1 MTEEW
6 IREILRVTDIGIF
19 VYFLV
24 LNTSYLVLI
33 VLASQEFVKHLR
45 RAPFAG
51 ADDMFRSPLTLPV
64 SVIVP
69 AYNEGTGIIAAVQ
82 AITALRYPRFEV
94 VVVDDGSSDDTF
106 ELLRDHFD
114 LVAVPR
120 VVPHDVPTR
129 TAILAVYV
137 ARGNAENLV
146 VVRKENG
153 GKADALNVG
162 INVARHPLIC
172 MVDADSVLDPDALL
186 SVAKPFGD
194 DPLRVAACGGV
205 IRIANGCTVV
215 GGRVVDVR
223 MPRPWL
229 LRIQVV
235 EYLRAFLMGRTGWSR
250 LGGLVVISGAFGI
263 FRRDLVV
270 RIGGLDHD
278 TIGEDAELVVRLHHD
293 LRERGED
300 YRVVFVAEPVSWSE
314 APSSLR
320 VLGRQRRRWH
330 RGIAEIL
337 SKHRRMIF
345 NPRYGRIGLLALPY
359 YVLFELLAPFV
370 ELGALVLLP
379 LGLWIDA
386 IDVDFAWRFAL
397 VAYGYG
403 LLVSLTALLIEEV
416 SFHRYPRFSD
426 LCRGVLAAVAENFGY
441 RQILAVFQVSGAW
454 SAWRGRQAVWGT
466 MQRQGFDT
474 ADEGETIT
482 PGMASAAATGDVAV
496 DALVDPQPA
505 GSQPASSPVASPPV
519 APPPVAPPS
528 VASQPSADRS

>member
-6 IREILRVTDIGIF
+6 IRQLLRVTDIAIF
-19 VYFLV
+19 TYFV
-24 LNTSYLVLI
+24 ALNSSYLVLI
-33 VLASQEFVKHLR
+33 GLAGLEFGKHLR

-64 SVIVP
+64 SLIVP
-69 AYNEGTGIIAAVQ
+69 AFNEGAGIVAAVQ
-82 AITALRYPRFEV
+82 AMTALRYPRFEI
-94 VVVDDGSSDDTF
+94 VVVDDGSTDDTF
-106 ELLRDHFD
+106 ALLREQFD
-114 LVAVPR
+114 LVEVPR
-120 VVPHDVPTR
+120 VVAREVPYR
-129 TAILAVYV
+129 SPVESVHV
-137 ARGNAENLV
+137 ARAYPETLV
-146 VVRKENG
+146 VVRKANG
-153 GKADALNVG
+153 GKSDALNVG
-162 INVARHPLIC
+162 INVAKHPLVC
-172 MVDADSVLDPDALL
+172 MVDADSLLDPDALL

-205 IRIANGCTVV
+205 IRIANGCRVI

-223 MPRPWL
+223 MPSQWL
-229 LRIQVV
+229 VRIQVV

-263 FRRDLVV
+263 FRRDLLV
-270 RIGGLDHD
+270 RIGGLAHD
-278 TIGEDAELVVRLHHD
+278 TIGEDAELVVRLHHH

-337 SKHRRMIF
+337 SKHRHMIL
-345 NPRYGRIGLLALPY
+345 NPRYGRIGMLALPY

-370 ELGALVLLP
+370 ELAALVLLP

-386 IDVDFAWRFAL
+386 VDVAFVWRFAL

-403 LLVSLTALLIEEV
+403 VLVSLTALFIEEV
-416 SFHRYPRFSD
+416 SFHRYPRWAD
-426 LCRGVLAAVAENFGY
+426 LVRGVAAAVAENFGY
-441 RQILAVFQVSGAW
+441 RQILAVWQVMGAA

-466 MQRQGFDT
+466 MQRHGFGQD
-474 ADEGETIT
+474 
-482 PGMASAAATGDVAV
+482 
-496 DALVDPQPA
+496 
-505 GSQPASSPVASPPV
+505 
-519 APPPVAPPS
+519 APPEPVEVDGPS
-528 VASQPSADRS
+528 VGAR

>member
-1 MTEEW
+1 V
-6 IREILRVTDIGIF
+6 IVRELLKVTDWAIF
-19 VYFLV
+19 AYFV
-24 LNTSYLVLI
+24 ALNSSYLALI
-33 VLASQEFVKHLR
+33 CMAGLEFGKHLR

-69 AYNEGTGIIAAVQ
+69 AFNEGAGIVAAVQ
-82 AITALRYPRFEV
+82 AMTALRYPRYEIV
-94 VVVDDGSSDDTF
+94 IVDDGSTDDTF
-106 ELLRDHFD
+106 DLLLRQFD
-114 LVAVPR
+114 LVEVPR
-120 VVPHDVPTR
+120 VVPGEVPYR
-129 TAILAVYV
+129 SQVLSVHV
-137 ARGNAENLV
+137 ARGNPEALT
-146 VVRKENG
+146 VVRKTNG

-162 INVARHPLIC
+162 INLARHPLVC

-205 IRIANGCTVV
+205 VRIANGCKVI

-223 MPRPWL
+223 MPRQWL
-229 LRIQVV
+229 VRAQVV

-270 RIGGLDHD
+270 RIGGMAYD
-278 TIGEDAELVVRLHHD
+278 TIGEDAELVVRLHHY

-300 YRVVFVAEPVSWSE
+300 YRVIFVAEPVSWSE

-337 SKHRRMIF
+337 SKHRRMIG
-345 NPRYGRIGLLALPY
+345 NPRYGRIGLVALPY
-359 YVLFELLAPFV
+359 YVVFELLAPFV

-379 LGLWIDA
+379 LGLWA
-386 IDVDFAWRFAL
+386 GAVDLAFAWRFLL

-403 LLVSLTALLIEEV
+403 LLISLISLFIEEV
-416 SFHRYPRFSD
+416 SFHRYPRWSD
-426 LCRGVLAAVAENFGY
+426 LVRGVLAAILENFGY
-441 RQILAVFQVSGAW
+441 RQILAVWQVAGAAG
-454 SAWRGRQAVWGT
+454 AWRGRQAVWGT
-466 MQRQGFDT
+466 MHRQGFDT
-474 ADEGETIT
+474 VET
-482 PGMASAAATGDVAV
+482 PE
-496 DALVDPQPA
+496 LEPA
-505 GSQPASSPVASPPV
+505 G
-519 APPPVAPPS
+519 
-528 VASQPSADRS
+528 RG

>member
-1 MTEEW
+1 VI
-6 IREILRVTDIGIF
+6 IRELLKITDWAIF
-19 VYFLV
+19 AYFV
-24 LNTSYLVLI
+24 ALNSSYLVLI
-33 VLASQEFVKHLR
+33 CMAGLEFGKHLR

-69 AYNEGTGIIAAVQ
+69 AYNEGAGIVAAVQ
-82 AITALRYPRFEV
+82 AMTALRYPRFEIV
-94 VVVDDGSSDDTF
+94 IVDDGSTDDTF
-106 ELLRDHFD
+106 ELLRGQFD
-114 LVAVPR
+114 LVEMPR
-120 VVPHDVPTR
+120 VVPDEVPYR
-129 TAILAVYV
+129 SQVLSVHV
-137 ARGNAENLV
+137 ARGNPEALT
-146 VVRKENG
+146 VVRKTNG

-162 INVARHPLIC
+162 INLARHPLVC

-205 IRIANGCTVV
+205 VRIANGCKVI

-223 MPRPWL
+223 MPREWL
-229 LRIQVV
+229 VRVQVV

-270 RIGGLDHD
+270 RIGGMAHD
-278 TIGEDAELVVRLHHD
+278 TIGEDAELVVRLHHY

-300 YRVVFVAEPVSWSE
+300 YRVIFVAEPVSWSE

-337 SKHRRMIF
+337 SKHRRMIG
-345 NPRYGRIGLLALPY
+345 NPRYGRIGLVALPY
-359 YVLFELLAPFV
+359 YVVFELLAPFI

-379 LGLWIDA
+379 LGLWADA
-386 IDVDFAWRFAL
+386 VDLAFAWRFAL

-403 LLVSLTALLIEEV
+403 LLISLVSLFIEEV
-416 SFHRYPRFSD
+416 SFHRYPRWSD
-426 LCRGVLAAVAENFGY
+426 LLRGVLAAIAENFGY
-441 RQILAVFQVSGAW
+441 RQILAAWQVTGAAG
-454 SAWRGRQAVWGT
+454 AWRGRTATWGT
-466 MQRQGFDT
+466 MHRQGFDT
-474 ADEGETIT
+474 AE
-482 PGMASAAATGDVAV
+482 
-496 DALVDPQPA
+496 ALEPA
-505 GSQPASSPVASPPV
+505 G
-519 APPPVAPPS
+519 
-528 VASQPSADRS
+528 RG

>member
-6 IREILRVTDIGIF
+6 IRELLRVTDIGIF
-19 VYFLV
+19 GYFLV
-24 LNTSYLVLI
+24 LNTSYLILI
-33 VLASQEFVKHLR
+33 VLASQEFAKHLR

-64 SVIVP
+64 SLIVP
-69 AYNEGTGIIAAVQ
+69 AYNEGPGIIAAVQ
-82 AITALRYPRFEV
+82 AMTALRYPRFEI

-106 ELLRDHFD
+106 AQLQAHFD
-114 LVAVPR
+114 LIEVPR

-129 TAILAVYV
+129 TAVLSVHV
-137 ARGNAENLV
+137 ARDYPETLV

-162 INVARHPLIC
+162 LNVARHPLVC

-223 MPRPWL
+223 MPKTWL

-250 LGGLVVISGAFGI
+250 FGGLVVISGAFGI
-263 FRRDLVV
+263 FRRDLLV

-278 TIGEDAELVVRLHHD
+278 TIGEDAELVVRLHHY
-293 LRERGED
+293 LRERNED

-337 SKHRRMIF
+337 SKHRKMIL
-345 NPRYGRIGLLALPY
+345 NPRYGRIGLVALPY

-386 IDVDFAWRFAL
+386 IDVDFAVRFAL

-403 LLVSLTALLIEEV
+403 LLVSLTALFIEEI
-416 SFHRYPRFSD
+416 SFHRYPRAGD
-426 LCRGVLAAVAENFGY
+426 LARGLVAAVFENFGY
-441 RQILAVFQVSGAW
+441 RQILAMWQVSGAW
-454 SAWRGRQAVWGT
+454 SAWRGRQAVWGS
-466 MQRQGFDT
+466 MQRQGFT
-474 ADEGETIT
+474 TGGQPELVGV
-482 PGMASAAATGDVAV
+482 AAA
-496 DALVDPQPA
+496 P
-505 GSQPASSPVASPPV
+505 SPSPSPS
-519 APPPVAPPS
+519 S
-528 VASQPSADRS
+528 VASGSSTASSAVNDGEVRPSRE